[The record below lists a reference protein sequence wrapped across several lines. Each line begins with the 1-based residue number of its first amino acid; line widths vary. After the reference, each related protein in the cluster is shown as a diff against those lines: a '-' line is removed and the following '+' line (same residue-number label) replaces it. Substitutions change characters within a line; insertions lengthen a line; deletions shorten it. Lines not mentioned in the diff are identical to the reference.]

1 MKFDTNKIYTTT
13 LQYDRD
19 ICFEMQI
26 IEINKNKNT
35 ARIVVTQLSKN
46 ELPSELY
53 NRKITMLDDNE
64 FINVSNGIVFC
75 ADRYQ

>member
-26 IEINKNKNT
+26 IEINKNI
-35 ARIVVTQLSKN
+35 ARIVVTQQSKN

-53 NRKITMLDDNE
+53 SRKITMLNDNE
-64 FINVSNGIVFC
+64 YINVSNGIVFC